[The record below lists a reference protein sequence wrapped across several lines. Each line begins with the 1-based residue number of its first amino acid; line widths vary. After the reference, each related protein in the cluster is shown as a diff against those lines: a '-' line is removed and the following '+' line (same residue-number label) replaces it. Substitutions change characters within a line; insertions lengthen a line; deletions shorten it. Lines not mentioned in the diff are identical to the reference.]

1 MRKAFNFYKSYFD
14 VYNELSDKDKI
25 LFMDALLN
33 KQFKGIDTELK
44 GMAKFAY
51 LSQKHS
57 IDAQVKGWED
67 KMKIKLNNDPSQGG
81 SVGGIVGGSVGGS
94 VQEKEKEKVQEKE
107 EEKQFDYLKLFN
119 EVTKRNF
126 KVLDSKART
135 QLNARLKEGF
145 TIEDIE
151 TAIINC
157 MKDEYHINNPK
168 YLTPEFITRSDK
180 LQKYLNAEPKTTAK
194 IETAIPFI

>member
-14 VYNELSDKDKI
+14 VYNELSDKDKV

-33 KQFKGIDTELK
+33 KQFNGVDTELK
-44 GMAKFAY
+44 GMSKFAY

-67 KMKIKLNNDPSQGG
+67 KMKVKLNNDPSQGG
-81 SVGGIVGGSVGGS
+81 SIGGIQGGS
-94 VQEKEKEKVQEKE
+94 VQEKEEEKGKE

-126 KVLDSKART
+126 KVLDTKART

-157 MKDEYHINNPK
+157 MKDVYHINNPK

-194 IETAIPFI
+194 IETSIPFI